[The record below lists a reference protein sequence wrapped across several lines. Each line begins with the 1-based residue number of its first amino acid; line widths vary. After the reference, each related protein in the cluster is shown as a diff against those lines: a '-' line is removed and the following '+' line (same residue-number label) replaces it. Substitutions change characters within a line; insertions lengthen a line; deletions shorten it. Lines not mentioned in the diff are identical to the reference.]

1 MTSTSLVGH
10 FIFHYLGAGPL
21 LDQCP
26 PSPVARNLPEETPP
40 HPGSLPLSPT
50 PPIRRQMT
58 RQAGEQTA
66 CNRNLASD
74 PRMQSEH
81 EKGLGSLWLLKSPSA
96 VSGRNATPY
105 DLWKEKES
113 SDYKVQGGVSSDPN
127 LSISI

>member
-10 FIFHYLGAGPL
+10 FIFPYLGAGPL

-81 EKGLGSLWLLKSPSA
+81 EKGLGSLWLLKSIVSTYSKPKLLWNEHPWKQLSSNDSWELMYKFPS
-96 VSGRNATPY
+96 SFGT
-105 DLWKEKES
+105 L
-113 SDYKVQGGVSSDPN
+113 
-127 LSISI
+127 